1 MADALTLYELGY
13 GCEGDILELGCFH
26 GLSTSILAEALAARG
41 LARRR
46 LLSIDNEA
54 YAVAMTRG
62 TIDNAGL
69 GDWVELAQT
78 DATSACKKLLHAARH
93 FGLVF
98 VDHSHSYAAML
109 PVCRMLAGLLAPG
122 GYVLFHDY
130 NDGRNADPNNADY
143 EVVRAVADGLEPNAV
158 EFVGIFGCSALF
170 RKR

>member
-1 MADALTLYELGY
+1 V
-13 GCEGDILELGCFH
+13 
-26 GLSTSILAEALAARG
+26 SIDKEAEAVALA
-41 LARRR
+41 
-46 LLSIDNEA
+46 
-54 YAVAMTRG
+54 RG

-69 GDWVELAQT
+69 GDWVKVAQR
-78 DATSACKKLLHAARH
+78 DATSACKELLHAARR

-109 PVCRMLAGLLAPG
+109 PVCRMVAGLLAPG

-143 EVVRAVADGLEPNAV
+143 EVVRAVADGLEPKAV
-158 EFVGIFGCSALF
+158 EFVGIFGCSAMF